1 VLFGSTIL
9 LYVVALLGVAIWKS
23 RATKT
28 HDDFVVA
35 GRAVPVPLLVGT
47 LVCTWIGSGSLFG
60 GAGLAYRTGI
70 AELWFSFG
78 AWVGLLAVYFLAGRV
93 RRIAQY
99 TVPDLLEQRYN
110 AAARVL
116 GTLAIILAYVTIA
129 AYQFRG
135 GGWILSIVTDG
146 RISPVAGMYLTAAT
160 IVAFTAFAGMVSI
173 VTVDIFNGVL
183 ITLGVLVALPYTV
196 WQLGGI
202 GAVAARLP
210 PAHLQPLGGH
220 NALWAAGVA
229 LPTFLLLLGESGMYQ
244 KFFSAKDEKAAR
256 RAVIGMI
263 VGVVTIETTLALV
276 AIVGRAAYPDL
287 LERTSVVGRAA
298 SETIVLYT
306 ARHGLPAA
314 LGALLLAAAV
324 AIVLSTGNTFLLVP
338 STNLSRDL
346 FQRFVRP
353 DASERSKLLVQ
364 RAGIRPAGPAAP
376 HPVRDRAG
384 DGPLRLLPGRRQP
397 DPRPAGRLPVE
408 ARHRARR
415 CRLYRRWLADH
426 RRPAGPGSRRG
437 ELRPQHR
444 RKPVRLRQL
453 RLHRDPGCDRL
464 GRPAG
469 RGEPAHQAL
478 APREVE
484 ALHGLAGAVRRSGPP
499 TVPTRA
505 PAARRRSASPAR
517 RGAWQ
522 GDGVPWGSMAA

>member
-9 LYVVALLGVAIWKS
+9 VYVVALLGVAIWKS

-28 HDDFVVA
+28 HEDFVVA
-35 GRAVPVPLLVGT
+35 GRSVPVPLLVGT

-78 AWVGLLAVYFLAGRV
+78 AWVGLLAAYFLAGRV

-110 AAARVL
+110 ATARLL

-202 GAVAARLP
+202 GAVTARLP
-210 PAHLQPLGGH
+210 SAHLQPLGGH

-244 KFFSAKDEKAAR
+244 KFFSARNEKAAR

-364 RAGIRPAGPAAP
+364 RAGIVAFGLLGLLLLTQFETVLAMALYAYSLVGASLTPALLAAFLWKR
-376 HPVRDRAG
+376 VTAQGGVACIAGGLLTIVGLLVLDRAG
-384 DGPLRLLPGRRQP
+384 VSFVLSIAGNRFDFASSDYIVIPGVIASVGLLVVVS
-397 DPRPAGRLPVE
+397 L
-408 ARHRARR
+408 
-415 CRLYRRWLADH
+415 LT
-426 RRPAGPGSRRG
+426 
-437 ELRPQHR
+437 
-444 RKPVRLRQL
+444 KP
-453 RLHRDPGCDRL
+453 
-464 GRPAG
+464 
-469 RGEPAHQAL
+469 
-478 APREVE
+478 
-484 ALHGLAGAVRRSGPP
+484 SPP
-499 TVPTRA
+499 EKWKPF
-505 PAARRRSASPAR
+505 
-517 RGAWQ
+517 
-522 GDGVPWGSMAA
+522 MK